1 MGQKCFS
8 TSDSFSDRTEVCV
21 CIFTSCLVFESLKG
35 SVKGSIWSAG
45 KTISIGRPHGSG
57 FAEKNAS
64 FTIYGINKPNL
75 LTHKLGKFMR
85 YQIDR
90 NMQISFASNGTEK
103 PFFQKKTN
111 KFTLGKYG
119 CTKANEFSEKIQT
132 AFDLPFIFGRLYC
145 NFFYTMVAYMQG
157 GTRAR

>member
-8 TSDSFSDRTEVCV
+8 TSDSFSDGTEVRV

-45 KTISIGRPHGSG
+45 KTISIGRLLGSG

-75 LTHKLGKFMR
+75 LTHKIGKFMR

-103 PFFQKKTN
+103 PFFQKKLTN
-111 KFTLGKYG
+111 
-119 CTKANEFSEKIQT
+119 S
-132 AFDLPFIFGRLYC
+132 P
-145 NFFYTMVAYMQG
+145 
-157 GTRAR
+157 